1 MTDSNETPLF
11 EKRATSQ
18 KSEEQQEANPYN
30 QKKNYLDYDAMDEAS
45 QQPFADANTIA
56 YKKDSPKTVVDT
68 GRVQDE
74 EEEEAKVEAKV
85 EAQPYKKVDYKK
97 RYDDL
102 KRHYDDK
109 VNTFK
114 QKEEELHAQLRAN
127 RPKYQAPKSK
137 EELQE
142 FKKNYPDVYDVVESV
157 AHTQATKEMEDLKEE
172 INSLRTKNTEISKK
186 EAESTLARL
195 HPDFNTIRE
204 SDEFHQWADSQP
216 EEIKGWIY
224 SNATNATLASRAID
238 LFKQDVGKSKSKEV
252 SGDLVP
258 ASEMIQIKNSKDVGY
273 GSKKIWTRSQIA
285 AMSQSEFDKNEK
297 SITDAMSEGRI
308 INDNPRKSYGGS
320 GNPTY

>member
-74 EEEEAKVEAKV
+74 EEEKEEAKV

-308 INDNPRKSYGGS
+308 INDNPRRSYGGS